1 MKKYWIL
8 GFLVFVFLIALAGCN
23 LFNSSSKHDDNMDD
37 LVADPEFQFNTS
49 RSVELDITSIDQ
61 YGFLM
66 PFGHFEIWKDNPEDG
81 GTKRVLSIR
90 TNENAQFFGT
100 IALPSYYESVF
111 LKSGTLLQQIWLNI
125 ENSTQASILD
135 TFVCI
140 PPVYESKS
148 ELTRDE
154 YVIQTDNGYTFYFYE
169 IVDNCNGTATI
180 KFKVKNDNDRALSH
194 VAISLP
200 AGVVPSQPVNGSTYS
215 SNGYTYTIESPT
227 NNPYYS
233 IKFETVGEGPKNGD
247 YSYFIYIIP
256 NDDAETLTEIT
267 IEAKSANIIG
277 QVTFDVDYTPTCNDS
292 DGDGVTDDWDDYPD
306 DPDRS
311 FNHYTPAE
319 GQYGTFMWEDL
330 WPEKGDYDMNDLVM
344 DYNVNEVTNA
354 SNEIVEVINNF
365 YLRAAGAGFLTNG
378 FAIQYPNYWEVN
390 GTIDDELDMAYVDT
404 DNRTV
409 IFFENHKVV
418 FNVSSA
424 SEWINTWYEYEYVTP
439 VSWSVTIPMTESDK
453 SKVVV
458 PWNLAPFNPFLLQN
472 GVRSHEIHLP
482 DYPPTFEMNTALFD
496 TADDATNLAMG
507 IYFRTANYLPWAIL
521 IAEGCNYPIE
531 MIQISDAFNYFV
543 EWVLS
548 DGAQKADWYLDLPG
562 YQNEDMIYQVP
573 SK

>member
-1 MKKYWIL
+1 MKKYYVI
-8 GFLVFVFLIALAGCN
+8 GFFIFVLVIALAGCN
-23 LFNSSSKHDDNMDD
+23 LFNSSKDDSKNMDD
-37 LVADPEFQFNTS
+37 LVADPEFQFNTT
-49 RSVELDITSIDQ
+49 RSVELNITSIDQ

-66 PFGHFEIWKDNPEDG
+66 PYGHFEIWKDNPDDG
-81 GTKRVLSIR
+81 GTLRVLSIR
-90 TNENAQFFGT
+90 TDENATFNST
-100 IALPSYYESVF
+100 IVLPTYYESIF
-111 LKSGTLLQQIWLNI
+111 LKSGGILQKLWLNI
-125 ENSTQASILD
+125 ENEKTASILD

-140 PPVYESKS
+140 PPVYEVKGDPKCDYVLQS
-148 ELTRDE
+148 DE
-154 YVIQTDNGYTFYFYE
+154 GFGFYFYE
-169 IVDNCNGTATI
+169 LEDNCNGTTTV
-180 KFKVKNDNDRALSH
+180 KFKVRNYNKWALSH

-200 AGVVPSQPVNGSTYS
+200 AGVVPSQPVNGDTYW
-215 SNGYTYTIESPT
+215 SNGYKYTIESPT

-233 IKFETVGEGPKNGD
+233 IKFEAVGEGPKKGA

-256 NDDAETLTEIT
+256 TADAAAMTEIT
-267 IEAKSANIIG
+267 ILAKGGQKIG

-292 DGDGVTDDWDDYPD
+292 DGDGVTDDWDDYPY
-306 DPDRS
+306 DPDRA
-311 FNHYTPAE
+311 FNQYTPAE

-354 SNEIVEVINNF
+354 SHEIVDVINNF
-365 YLRAAGAGFLTNG
+365 NLRAAGAGFLTNG

-409 IFFENHKVV
+409 IFFENHKAV
-418 FNVSSA
+418 FNVSGS
-424 SEWINTWYEYEYVTP
+424 SEWINTWPEYTYVTP
-439 VSWSVTIPMTESDK
+439 VSWTVTIPMKESDK

-482 DYPPTFEMNTALFD
+482 DYPYTYEMNTALFN
-496 TADDATNLAMG
+496 TGDDATDPGMG
-507 IYFRTANYLPWAIL
+507 IYFRTEDYLPWAIL

-543 EWVLS
+543 QWVQS
-548 DGAQKADWYLDLPG
+548 DGTQKEDWYLDLPG
-562 YQNEDMIYQVP
+562 YQNEDMIFQVP